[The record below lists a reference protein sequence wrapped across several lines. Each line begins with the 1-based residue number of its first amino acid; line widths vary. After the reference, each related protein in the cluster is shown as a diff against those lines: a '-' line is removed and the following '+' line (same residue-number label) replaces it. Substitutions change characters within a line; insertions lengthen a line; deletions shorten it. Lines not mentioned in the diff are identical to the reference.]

1 MLKLVTA
8 IQVEL
13 QTKMNPE
20 DLRLTAGQY
29 MTFVAERINFASA
42 TVLSFTNRTAM
53 TQLELDADL
62 VLKSQL
68 EAATLLLI
76 HNYFLVNMQMKTG
89 QLVNVGEFTVTFA
102 DRKVF
107 TEDIIKLLLPLR
119 VQQMTNIPK
128 AVPSRSTGTAF
139 GWNVLQT

>member
-8 IQVEL
+8 AQVEL
-13 QTKMNPE
+13 QTKVSPE
-20 DLRLTAGQY
+20 DLRLTAEQY
-29 MTFVAERINFASA
+29 TTFVVERIDFASA
-42 TVLSFTNRTAM
+42 TVLSFTNRAAM
-53 TQLELDADL
+53 TQSELDADL

-68 EAATLLLI
+68 AAATLLLI
-76 HNYFLVNMQMKTG
+76 HNYLLVNMQMKTG
-89 QLVNVGEFTVTFA
+89 QLVNVGEFTVAFA

-128 AVPSRSTGTAF
+128 AVPTGTDVL